1 MGKDIDADGH
11 ELVNSHVI
19 LASIHFRGEP
29 LKVGRLVP
37 ATIGDRDD
45 VI

>member
-11 ELVNSHVI
+11 ELVNSHIV
-19 LASIHFRGEP
+19 LALIDLWGEP
-29 LKVGRLVP
+29 LEVCRMVSAAFGY
-37 ATIGDRDD
+37 RDD